1 MKYISECDL
10 IVYDLHSG
18 NPLDVKLALDALSAP
33 KGEDEAAGDEKVLIL
48 ISSLLAWDN
57 TPKKLTEVRD
67 PIEIEAEEKKAA
79 KRMAERIAQE
89 KERIRAERAANKIP
103 KTKVEGE
110 KDDDD
115 DVLSEGIDE
124 PIVVGNLEPEPLPIR
139 RHKKYLHSAFTE
151 MDY

>member
-18 NPLDVKLALDALSAP
+18 NPLDVKLALDALSVP

-67 PIEIEAEEKKAA
+67 PVEIEAEEKKVA

-89 KERIRAERAANKIP
+89 KERIRAERAANKIL
-103 KTKVEGE
+103 KTKAEGE

-115 DVLSEGIDE
+115 DVLSEGIEE
-124 PIVVGNLEPEPLPIR
+124 PIVLGYLEPEPLPIR
-139 RHKKYLHSAFTE
+139 RHKKYLHSAFSE